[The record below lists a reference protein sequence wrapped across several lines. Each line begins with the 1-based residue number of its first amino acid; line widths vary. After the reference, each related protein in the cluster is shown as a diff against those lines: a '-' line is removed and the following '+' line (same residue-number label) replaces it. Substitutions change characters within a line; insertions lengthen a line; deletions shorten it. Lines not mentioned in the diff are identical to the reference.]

1 MAAKPASPAKRPSRK
16 RGRGILKIASLGIA
30 GLIAGLLSGCSV
42 ARGVSSLPLGNYHI
56 AGPLDSGHGALT
68 RP

>member
-16 RGRGILKIASLGIA
+16 RSRGLLKIASLGIA

-42 ARGVSSLPLGNYHI
+42 ARDVSSLPLSHYHI
-56 AGPLDSGHGALT
+56 AGHLDSGHGT
-68 RP
+68 RTRQ